1 MRKQSV
7 MPSEKLLFI
16 ALVLMLGL
24 LAIRMIWNALP
35 KWSLVISAATR
46 NRMGVYF
53 SMARPDRS
61 AKMGYGLAGA
71 VIGAI
76 LIRTFVLMRKRVA
89 AREQMGV
96 RLNQLALW
104 ADASAA
110 AND

>member
-1 MRKQSV
+1 
-7 MPSEKLLFI
+7 
-16 ALVLMLGL
+16 
-24 LAIRMIWNALP
+24 
-35 KWSLVISAATR
+35 
-46 NRMGVYF
+46 MGVYF

-96 RLNQLALW
+96 RLNQLVL
-104 ADASAA
+104 
-110 AND
+110 